1 MIDRISLSNT
11 VGRQRLLVSL
21 DVYGYYETGHYRVK
35 LYIFFKN
42 FKFVY
47 VVFYITNLISITN
60 SSYGDLDAK

>member
-1 MIDRISLSNT
+1 MIDMISLSNT
-11 VGRQRLLVSL
+11 VGRQCLLVSL

-47 VVFYITNLISITN
+47 VVFYITNLIRITN

>member
-1 MIDRISLSNT
+1 MIDMISLSNT

-21 DVYGYYETGHYRVK
+21 DVYGDYETGHYRVK
-35 LYIFFKN
+35 LYIFFNN

-47 VVFYITNLISITN
+47 VVFYITNLIRITN

>member
-1 MIDRISLSNT
+1 M
-11 VGRQRLLVSL
+11 LVSL

-35 LYIFFKN
+35 LYIFFNN

-47 VVFYITNLISITN
+47 VVFYITNLIRITN